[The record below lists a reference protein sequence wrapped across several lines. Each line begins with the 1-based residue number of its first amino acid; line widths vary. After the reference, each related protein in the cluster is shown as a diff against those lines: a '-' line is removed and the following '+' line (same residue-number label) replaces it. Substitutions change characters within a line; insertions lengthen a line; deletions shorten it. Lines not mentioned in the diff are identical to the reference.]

1 MAGTKKPGL
10 RPGSLQ
16 HITEINYMHTQ
27 NMSLQPSSMLAP
39 QNANH
44 DFVARTMSSREI
56 ASLTGKRHDNVKRDV
71 VAMLK
76 DLKVDPLS
84 FEDIYLDGRNREQV
98 QYLLDREHTD
108 CLLTGYSAAMRM
120 AVIKRWRELEAQAVP
135 AAPADLSKLEILQMA
150 LESEKAR
157 VLLTVQVQAQATKI
171 EHLENLFKEGMSA
184 TQFCK
189 GLNGVNVM
197 QVNAFLWSKNWL
209 YAEGKDGRPSTR
221 WRVGSYARD
230 KYMTEHQQEI
240 TPHGKEAFISYTPIL
255 LRKGAVRL
263 YELYLAGELPMKKN
277 WDGLRT
283 HDKAVRGAA

>member
-1 MAGTKKPGL
+1 
-10 RPGSLQ
+10 
-16 HITEINYMHTQ
+16 MHMQTQ
-27 NMSLQPSSMLAP
+27 SVQALSRAAP

-44 DFVARTMSSREI
+44 DSVARTMSSREI
-56 ASLTGKRHDNVKRDV
+56 AELTGKQHQHVKRDIEK
-71 VAMLK
+71 MLG
-76 DLKVDPLS
+76 DLK
-84 FEDIYLDGRNREQV
+84 EDVSKFGQIYFDSQNRARRE
-98 QYLLDREHTD
+98 YCLDREHTE

-120 AVIKRWRELEAQAVP
+120 AVIKRWRELEAQVAP

-157 VLLTVQVQAQATKI
+157 VLLTVQVEAQATKI
-171 EHLENLFKEGMSA
+171 EHLENLFKEGMTA

-197 QVNAFLWSKNWL
+197 QIGHYLEGRSWLFNESKS
-209 YAEGKDGRPSTR
+209 GTR

-230 KYMTEHQQEI
+230 KYMTEHQHEVA
-240 TPHGKEAFISYTPIL
+240 PHGKDPFIAFTPVL

-263 YELYLAGELPMKKN
+263 YELYLAGQLPMKKN
-277 WDGLRT
+277 WDGLHT

>member
-1 MAGTKKPGL
+1 MQTPSVHTL
-10 RPGSLQ
+10 SRP
-16 HITEINYMHTQ
+16 
-27 NMSLQPSSMLAP
+27 AP

-44 DFVARTMSSREI
+44 DSVARMSSREI
-56 ASLTGKRHDNVKRDV
+56 AEVTQKRHDNVWRTIESLHAKGLIGLPQFEEVPNPGPGPLCIKQYLIGKRDSFVV
-71 VAMLK
+71 VAQLSPEFTAA
-76 DLKVDPLS
+76 LVD
-84 FEDIYLDGRNREQV
+84 
-98 QYLLDREHTD
+98 
-108 CLLTGYSAAMRM
+108 
-120 AVIKRWRELEAQAVP
+120 RWQQLEAQVAKPV
-135 AAPADLSKLEILQMA
+135 PADLSKLEILQMA

-157 VLLTVQVQAQATKI
+157 VLLTVQVEAQAKKI
-171 EHLENLFKEGMSA
+171 DHLENLFKEGMSHV
-184 TQFCK
+184 QFCK

-255 LRKGAVRL
+255 LRKGATRL

-277 WDGLRT
+277 WDGLHT

>member
-1 MAGTKKPGL
+1 
-10 RPGSLQ
+10 
-16 HITEINYMHTQ
+16 MHQTIQ
-27 NMSLQPSSMLAP
+27 SNTVAFAP

-44 DFVARTMSSREI
+44 DFEARTVNLFNFEGFDVRVVLVDGEPWFS
-56 ASLTGKRHDNVKRDV
+56 ARDV
-71 VAMLK
+71 AEGL
-76 DLKVDPLS
+76 
-84 FEDIYLDGRNREQV
+84 
-98 QYLLDREHTD
+98 
-108 CLLTGYSAAMRM
+108 GYSNPQKAVRDHCKSPRPVGVNDSFTLGPSANIIPERDVYRLVMRSKM
-120 AVIKRWRELEAQAVP
+120 PQAERFEEWVVSEVLPSIRKTGGYTAPAQ
-135 AAPADLSKLEILQMA
+135 PADLSKLEILQMA

-157 VLLTVQVQAQATKI
+157 VLLTVQVEAQAKKI
-171 EHLENLFKEGMSA
+171 DHLENLFKEGMSHV
-184 TQFCK
+184 QFCK

-197 QVNAFLWSKNWL
+197 QVGHFLEGRSWL
-209 YAEGKDGRPSTR
+209 YNESKSGTR

-277 WDGLRT
+277 WDGLHT